1 MWKSLDPLYGLI
13 VESGGFGYAGAPAG
27 EGAGAEAEAGETP
40 PLKQAYLYLE

>member
-27 EGAGAEAEAGETP
+27 EGAGAEAEAGENSSFEAS
-40 PLKQAYLYLE
+40 LLIS